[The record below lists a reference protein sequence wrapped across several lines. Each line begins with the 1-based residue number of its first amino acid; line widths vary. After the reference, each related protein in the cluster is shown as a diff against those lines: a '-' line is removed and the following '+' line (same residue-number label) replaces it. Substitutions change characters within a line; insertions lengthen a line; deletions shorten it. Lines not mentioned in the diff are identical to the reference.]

1 MTRALAP
8 LPSVPLWLAASIAV
22 MAEGALLAGLAAWPS
37 SSEFQS
43 PSTPIEVSL
52 VTLPAL
58 AGSAATAGT
67 LASVA
72 DPEPE
77 PVSEPAPPP
86 PVPEPPEPEPP
97 VAVPEPAPK
106 PVVAPS
112 EAAPELRP
120 KPQPEPKPKQAAKPQ
135 TKPKPASPPHPAPS
149 AQPARRLARTD
160 QGSVNKTPSARR
172 ENGTERTA
180 GKGSASAAASSPV
193 AYLNNP
199 PPDYPGAAR
208 RLRQEGTVHLRVL
221 VGAGGQPDEVR
232 LDGSS
237 GVPGLDQAAIRG
249 VKRWRFKP
257 AHRNGQPLAAW
268 VRIPIHFKLK
278 SP

>member
-1 MTRALAP
+1 MTRVVAP

-22 MAEGALLAGLAAWPS
+22 MAEGALLAGLAIWSPS
-37 SSEFQS
+37 PEFSS
-43 PSTPIEVSL
+43 PSTLIEVSL
-52 VTLPAL
+52 VSLPSL
-58 AGSAATAGT
+58 AESAATTDG

-77 PVSEPAPPP
+77 PASAPVATPP
-86 PVPEPPEPEPP
+86 PVPEPVAPAPPEPAPP

-106 PVVAPS
+106 PVVAP
-112 EAAPELRP
+112 EL
-120 KPQPEPKPKQAAKPQ
+120 KPQPKPKPKQAAKPQ
-135 TKPKPASPPHPAPS
+135 TKPQPASPPRPAPS
-149 AQPARRLARTD
+149 AQTTRRLARTD
-160 QGSVNKTPSARR
+160 QGAANNAPSARR

-180 GKGSASAAASSPV
+180 GKGSAGAAASSPV

-199 PPDYPGAAR
+199 PPDYPGTAR

-221 VGAGGQPDEVR
+221 VGAGGQPGEVR

-237 GVPGLDQAAIRG
+237 GVTSLDQAAIRG

>member
-1 MTRALAP
+1 MTRAVAP

-22 MAEGALLAGLAAWPS
+22 MAEGALLAGLAVWSPS
-37 SSEFQS
+37 PEFSS
-43 PSTPIEVSL
+43 PSTLIEVSL
-52 VTLPAL
+52 VAAPVL
-58 AGSAATAGT
+58 AESAAAPDG

-77 PVSEPAPPP
+77 PASAPVATPP
-86 PVPEPPEPEPP
+86 PVPEPVAPAPP

-106 PVVAPS
+106 PVVAP
-112 EAAPELRP
+112 ELRP
-120 KPQPEPKPKQAAKPQ
+120 KPQPKPKQAAKPQ

-149 AQPARRLARTD
+149 AQPTRRLARTD
-160 QGSVNKTPSARR
+160 QGAASNAPSAHR
-172 ENGTERTA
+172 ENGTERAA
-180 GKGSASAAASSPV
+180 GKGSASAATSSPV